1 MGEGRGA
8 GRCAVRP
15 AARGRRSLGRFPA
28 RGGDEGTVTAESA
41 VVLPLLVAVT
51 LALVW
56 ALFAAAAQV
65 RCVDAA
71 GAGARSAAR
80 QDPEARTVATARKVA
95 PDGARVRVEREGDL
109 VRVTVTAEAP
119 GPGGLGVRLG
129 SSAVALAEEAVG
141 AGELAS

>member
-8 GRCAVRP
+8 GRRAVRA
-15 AARGRRSLGRFPA
+15 AARGRRSPGRFAA

-65 RCVDAA
+65 
-71 GAGARSAAR
+71 
-80 QDPEARTVATARKVA
+80 
-95 PDGARVRVEREGDL
+95 
-109 VRVTVTAEAP
+109 
-119 GPGGLGVRLG
+119 
-129 SSAVALAEEAVG
+129 
-141 AGELAS
+141 

>member
-1 MGEGRGA
+1 MRA
-8 GRCAVRP
+8 
-15 AARGRRSLGRFPA
+15 AARWRHSLGRSPA
-28 RGGDEGTVTAESA
+28 RGGDMGMVTAESA
-41 VVLPLLVAVT
+41 VVLPLLVVVT

-71 GAGARSAAR
+71 GAGARAAAR
-80 QDPEARTVATARKVA
+80 QDPEARAVATARGVA
-95 PDGARVRVEREGDL
+95 PEGAEVRVEREGDL

-129 SSAVALAEEAVG
+129 SSAVALAEETVG
-141 AGELAS
+141 TGEVAS

>member
-1 MGEGRGA
+1 MRERRGA
-8 GRCAVRP
+8 
-15 AARGRRSLGRFPA
+15 ARWGPSRRLRPA
-28 RGGDEGTVTAESA
+28 RGGDDGTVTAESA
-41 VVLPLLVAVT
+41 VVLPLLVMVT

-71 GAGARSAAR
+71 SVGARAAAR
-80 QDPEARTVATARKVA
+80 QDPEARAVAAARDVA
-95 PDGARVRVEREGDL
+95 PEGARVRIERDGDV

-129 SSAVALAEEAVG
+129 SSAVALAEERARP
-141 AGELAS
+141 GEVAAS

>member
-1 MGEGRGA
+1 
-8 GRCAVRP
+8 
-15 AARGRRSLGRFPA
+15 
-28 RGGDEGTVTAESA
+28 VTAESA

-71 GAGARSAAR
+71 GVGARAVAR
-80 QDPEARTVATARKVA
+80 QDPEERAVATAKEAA
-95 PDGARVRVEREGDL
+95 PEGARVRIERDGDL

-129 SSAVALAEEAVG
+129 AFAVALSEAPGG
-141 AGELAS
+141 AGVAS